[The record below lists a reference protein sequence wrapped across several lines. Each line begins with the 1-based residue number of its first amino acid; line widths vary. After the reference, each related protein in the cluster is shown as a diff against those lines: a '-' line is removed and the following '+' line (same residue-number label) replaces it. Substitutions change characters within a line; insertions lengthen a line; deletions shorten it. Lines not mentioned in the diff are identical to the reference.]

1 MGCKQCKIFSAK
13 HHENN
18 NINSTISIEPN
29 LISIPNNKKL
39 IISSNETNPRICKRH
54 EKFQFTKLDFPS
66 LPTLDNLPVE
76 LIYYILDQLDTCT
89 IFTSL
94 YNVCKRLN
102 SILQTYDQYN
112 LNLKSIS
119 MPYFHRVCS
128 FIRPEQIISLTLS
141 DGNNNVGLVELFL
154 KKFHMESFK
163 RLRSLT
169 LINIDHNEQMI
180 KIFLSITDQLQILS
194 IENSNE
200 IYNDTVIDILMT
212 IIGKECLN
220 KLSLDIERN
229 RILNP
234 SIIWPVECF
243 LQEIKLVGLCNMSL
257 FRNILLCSPNL
268 KKFEAYDIDFDDEW
282 IDHDDDEDENE
293 DNEFEQRQM
302 LPISN
307 ASNLTSISLIY
318 ARNEMEKL
326 EWLLPQLTQ
335 LKYFKYLNI
344 YDFHIESI
352 YESDYSLLDGERW
365 EKLLYNCNQF
375 QFIFTIHFD
384 DESWNVH
391 HYLSTFQTQ
400 FWQDKNWN
408 IVLEQY
414 ENILLIYSL
423 PYAHNSHYYDRPTF
437 SSIPNDQILLSK
449 SMENVTKLRINM
461 NTVNNLEKNVSKIIF
476 FRYYI
481 AYDVRHKSMNLTL
494 YQLLI

>member
-1 MGCKQCKIFSAK
+1 MGCKQCKIFLTK

-18 NINSTISIEPN
+18 SSNINSTTIISPN
-29 LISIPNNKKL
+29 SISKQL
-39 IISSNETNPRICKRH
+39 TISSNEIASKH
-54 EKFQFTKLDFPS
+54 KKFEFTTLDFS
-66 LPTLDNLPVE
+66 SIPTLDDLPVE
-76 LIYYILDQLDTCT
+76 LIYHILDQLDTYT

-102 SILQTYDQYN
+102 SILHTYDQYN
-112 LNLKSIS
+112 LNLKTIS
-119 MPYFHRVCS
+119 MPYFHHICS
-128 FIRPEQIISLTLS
+128 LIRPEQIISLTLS
-141 DGNNNVGLVELFL
+141 DGNDNVGLVELFL
-154 KKFHMESFK
+154 NKYPIESFK

-169 LINIDHNEQMI
+169 LINIDDNEQMI

-194 IENSNE
+194 IKNSNE
-200 IYNDTVIDILMT
+200 FYNDTVIDILMT
-212 IIGKECLN
+212 IIGKESLY

-234 SIIWPVECF
+234 SIIWPMECF
-243 LQEIKLVGLCNMSL
+243 LYEIKLVGICNMSL

-268 KKFEAYDIDFDDEW
+268 KKFQAYDIDFDDEW

-293 DNEFEQRQM
+293 DNEIDQRQM

-307 ASNLTSISLIY
+307 ASNLISVSLIY

-365 EKLLYNCNQF
+365 KKLLYNCNQF
-375 QFIFTIHFD
+375 EFIFTIHFD

-391 HYLSTFQTQ
+391 YYLSTFQTQ
-400 FWQDKNWN
+400 FWQEKNWN

-414 ENILLIYSL
+414 EKILLIYSL

-437 SSIPNDQILLSK
+437 FSIPNNPFLLSK
-449 SMENVTKLRINM
+449 SMDNVTKLRVNM
-461 NTVNNLEKNVSKIIF
+461 TALNNLGKQVSRMKF
-476 FRYYI
+476 
-481 AYDVRHKSMNLTL
+481 
-494 YQLLI
+494 LL